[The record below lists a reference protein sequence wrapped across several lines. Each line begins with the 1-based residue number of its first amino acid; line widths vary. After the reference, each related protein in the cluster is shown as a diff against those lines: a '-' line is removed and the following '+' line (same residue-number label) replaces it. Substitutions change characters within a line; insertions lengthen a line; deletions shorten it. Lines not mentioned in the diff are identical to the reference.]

1 MWYGQFHKRNFYTQ
15 KQPLNI
21 NGRDKLIGGDKM
33 NKTLCLVAICILLI
47 TKTAIAET
55 PVEIISDT
63 PDSAGQRLVFAA
75 KERIRASSS
84 LGIYFDQTVPRMQVR
99 IVTLDQS
106 PSNPGYSTV
115 YSVVFLWNNPKLPFP
130 IYLSQ
135 RVGYCGSKRVD
146 ECADR
151 LVANIA
157 EESEPMARLDQR
169 QVKPVKK
176 TKR

>member
-1 MWYGQFHKRNFYTQ
+1 MKN
-15 KQPLNI
+15 LS
-21 NGRDKLIGGDKM
+21 
-33 NKTLCLVAICILLI
+33 CLVAICILLI
-47 TKTAIAET
+47 AEPAIAET
-55 PVEIISDT
+55 PVEIISNT
-63 PDSAGQRLVFAA
+63 PDSVGQRLVFAA

-99 IVTLDQS
+99 IVTLEKS
-106 PSNPGYSTV
+106 PSSPGYSTV

-130 IYLSQ
+130 IYLTQ
-135 RVGYCGSKRVD
+135 QVGYCGSERIH